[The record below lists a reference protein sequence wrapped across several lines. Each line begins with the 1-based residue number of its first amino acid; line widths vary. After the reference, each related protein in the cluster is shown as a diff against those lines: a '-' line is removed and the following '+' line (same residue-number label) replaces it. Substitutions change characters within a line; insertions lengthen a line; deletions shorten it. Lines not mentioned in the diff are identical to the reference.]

1 MVMNILL
8 EGVGVF
14 ILTLIIMIVFS
25 LFLHL

>member
-14 ILTLIIMIVFS
+14 MLTLIIMIVFS
-25 LFLHL
+25 LFLHI

>member
-8 EGVGVF
+8 EGFVVF

-25 LFLHL
+25 LILHT

>member
-8 EGVGVF
+8 EGFGVF

-25 LFLHL
+25 LILHT

>member
-25 LFLHL
+25 LFLHI